1 MLEISLKG
9 GTSMPALGMG
19 TYLLKGEACIS
30 AVGAAIRVGYRHIDT
45 AQVYG
50 NESAVGTAI
59 KKSALPRS
67 EIFLTTKVWTDS
79 FHECD
84 LEKSVDDSLL
94 KLKTDYVDLLL
105 LHWPNPKVPM
115 AETMASLNEVL
126 KAGKT
131 KAIGLS
137 NFTVAFMDQGI
148 ALSEAPL
155 AVNQV
160 EYHVL
165 LSQKAVLTCAKKN
178 HMAITA
184 YSPLAQGRA
193 RDLHVLSEVGAQ
205 YGKSA
210 LQVALRWLVQQDNVA
225 AIPKASSEKN
235 LRMNFEIFDFT
246 LSEADLLKINALQ
259 GNTRIN
265 NFDFSPVWDK

>member
-1 MLEISLKG
+1 
-9 GTSMPALGMG
+9 MPALGMG
-19 TYLLKGEACIS
+19 TYLLKNEACIS
-30 AVGAAIRVGYRHIDT
+30 AVEAAIRVGYRHIDT

-59 KKSALPRS
+59 KKSALPRG
-67 EIFLTTKVWTDS
+67 ELFLTTKVWTDS

-94 KLKTDYVDLLL
+94 KLKTNYVDLLL
-105 LHWPNPKVPM
+105 LHWPNPKVPL
-115 AETMASLNEVL
+115 AETLKSLNEVL
-126 KAGKT
+126 KSGKT

-137 NFTVAFMDQGI
+137 NFTVALMNQAM
-148 ALSEAPL
+148 ALSEAPIS
-155 AVNQV
+155 VNQV

-165 LSQKAVLTCAKKN
+165 LSQKAVLACAKKN

-184 YSPLAQGRA
+184 YSPLAQGRV
-193 RDLHVLSEVGAQ
+193 RDQAILSEVGAK

-210 LQVALRWLVQQDNVA
+210 SQVALRWLVQQDEVG
-225 AIPKASSEKN
+225 AIPKASSETN

-246 LSEADLLKINALQ
+246 LSEDDLLKINALQ
-259 GNTRIN
+259 GNTRVN
-265 NFDFSPVWDK
+265 SFDFSPVWDK